1 MNIYQIMTACF
12 CSVVVKSDLC
22 QHRTLKL
29 SHIWQD
35 SVDVNIIKFSKP
47 INCLYAPLLKILILS
62 LHCLPVYQNVWG
74 QFAFYI

>member
-1 MNIYQIMTACF
+1 MAACF
-12 CSVVVKSDLC
+12 CSVIVKSDLG

-29 SHIWQD
+29 SQTWQD
-35 SVDVNIIKFSKP
+35 SVDVNIIKFSKT
-47 INCLYAPLLKILILS
+47 INCVYASLLKILTLS

>member
-1 MNIYQIMTACF
+1 MAACF
-12 CSVVVKSDLC
+12 CSVIVKSDLG

-29 SHIWQD
+29 SQTWQD
-35 SVDVNIIKFSKP
+35 SVDVNIIKFSKT
-47 INCLYAPLLKILILS
+47 INCVYASLLKILS